1 MAIKTIRN
9 HKPKIIITFML
20 LSGFF
25 MIKRQMDES
34 KRERKQYFYNYS
46 GELSGELSFEGKL
59 YTLDAG
65 FVTYEFENESCTEA
79 LHVFTSTDKI
89 TKQKK
94 TNRFTII
101 KADGRKVS
109 CQ

>member
-34 KRERKQYFYNYS
+34 KRERKQYFFNYS
-46 GELSGELSFEGKL
+46 GELSGELSFEDKL
-59 YTLDAG
+59 YILDTG
-65 FVTYEFENESCTEA
+65 FVTYEFENDSCVDA
-79 LHVFTSTDKI
+79 LASFTPTDRI
-89 TKQKK
+89 IKQKK

-101 KADGRKVS
+101 KANGEKVN

>member
-1 MAIKTIRN
+1 
-9 HKPKIIITFML
+9 
-20 LSGFF
+20 

-34 KRERKQYFYNYS
+34 KKEQKQYFYNYS
-46 GELSGELSFEGKL
+46 GELSGEISFDGKF

-65 FVTYEFENESCTEA
+65 FVTYEFENDNCLEA
-79 LHVFTSTDKI
+79 LGSFTEVDRI
-89 TKQKK
+89 IKQKK

-101 KADGRKVS
+101 KADGKKII

>member
-1 MAIKTIRN
+1 MTIKAIRN

-25 MIKRQMDES
+25 MIKRQIDES
-34 KRERKQYFYNYS
+34 KRERKQYFYNFS
-46 GELSGELSFEGKL
+46 GELSGDLSYDGKI
-59 YTLDAG
+59 YTLDSG
-65 FVTYEFENESCTEA
+65 FVTYEFENSDCGEHLSRF
-79 LHVFTSTDKI
+79 VDTDKI
-89 TKQKK
+89 IKQKR

-101 KADGRKVS
+101 KADGSKIS

>member
-1 MAIKTIRN
+1 MTIKTIRN

-46 GELSGELSFEGKL
+46 GELSGALSFDGKL

-65 FVTYEFENESCTEA
+65 FVTYEFENESCSEA
-79 LHVFTSTDKI
+79 LSNLTEDDRI
-89 TKQKK
+89 IKQKK

-101 KADGRKVS
+101 KASGKKIS
-109 CQ
+109 CR

>member
-1 MAIKTIRN
+1 
-9 HKPKIIITFML
+9 ML
-20 LSGFF
+20 ISGFF

-46 GELSGELSFEGKL
+46 GALAGELSLDGKL
-59 YTLDAG
+59 YILDTG
-65 FVTYEFENESCTEA
+65 FVNYEFENDNCADA
-79 LHVFTSTDKI
+79 LNNFESTDKI
-89 TKQKK
+89 IKQKR

-101 KADGRKVS
+101 KADGREIS